1 MPLFLDQGVFA
12 LGVAVGVPGRVLARA
27 GYLSAM
33 VAALFL
39 LVNLDILEAG
49 VSQILLVA
57 GSAWLS
63 GLLLWLLKNRQVT
76 PDFSYNRL

>member
-57 GSAWLS
+57 GSALAVWLVAVAAQKSS
-63 GLLLWLLKNRQVT
+63 GHA
-76 PDFSYNRL
+76 